1 MRQCRPTLSRWTVRG
16 SYKSHGRSAAACPG
30 LHDSQYPPSATS
42 LLSFLSHSQGHCSRD
57 RGLLPGKKAESVPR
71 LRYFGQH
78 SESKVSVVRVVGGA
92 LAAGG
97 VPLPLP
103 LSSEPSTLWCSPP
116 SPAHFWL
123 QLWCLEPSEVSPGT
137 CVVGIPLGGE
147 RLVVARGATGGSPR
161 PAGMGSG
168 WARLVPQSL
177 FPPPGLV
184 LGPLNCLSCLRPL
197 PLSSAETGVP
207 RLSEPRGSRE

>member
-1 MRQCRPTLSRWTVRG
+1 MAQTKEHRQELKYLHRVRSCCAGCVSVQYFRIGPRLPSLRQCRPTLSRWTVRG

-42 LLSFLSHSQGHCSRD
+42 LLSFLSHSQDHCSRD

-71 LRYFGQH
+71 LRYFGQD
-78 SESKVSVVRVVGGA
+78 SENKVSVVRVVGGA

-137 CVVGIPLGGE
+137 CAVGIPLG
-147 RLVVARGATGGSPR
+147 R
-161 PAGMGSG
+161 
-168 WARLVPQSL
+168 
-177 FPPPGLV
+177 
-184 LGPLNCLSCLRPL
+184 
-197 PLSSAETGVP
+197 
-207 RLSEPRGSRE
+207 